1 MIENIE
7 KTLIATFID
16 NYDLFEETS
25 LKSEN
30 FYDVRYAKIFEVLK
44 KLHKK
49 ELPFDENL
57 IIKELGAS
65 YESVLIEILAT
76 TSVTNVRSYEKMI
89 IEDFEKRELYKFLKT
104 RINELENDFDNN
116 QSHLSVIH
124 QLNNYQ
130 VNTSFTNLF
139 NIESTRSIKATKPEI
154 LISNICPVQKKE
166 INLFTSKG
174 GVGKSY
180 TLLYLMME
188 LQKTGLSCFGF
199 FSEDAK
205 GVTKDRLEILKKTHQ
220 NLQNIEID
228 ILGKESRL
236 QNFIKADKNGNF
248 EISDYFF
255 QFQKAMK
262 PYDVI
267 VIDPLISLIFKDENS
282 NVEARYLMNLLNA
295 WIEKEN
301 KTLLLIHHESKGE
314 NSGSRGASAFVDA
327 VRIHYTV
334 SKIENDAEKRKLKL
348 EKANHYSGDKNE
360 FIVKLFNKN
369 IPLVIEWEEK
379 NNQVGKEESSNCDFG
394 AIEILY
400 DESPKEETLKLKKEK
415 ANKGVLFDD

>member
-180 TLLYLMME
+180 TLLYIMME

-228 ILGKESRL
+228 ILGKSQDCKIL
-236 QNFIKADKNGNF
+236 
-248 EISDYFF
+248 
-255 QFQKAMK
+255 
-262 PYDVI
+262 
-267 VIDPLISLIFKDENS
+267 
-282 NVEARYLMNLLNA
+282 
-295 WIEKEN
+295 
-301 KTLLLIHHESKGE
+301 SKQ
-314 NSGSRGASAFVDA
+314 
-327 VRIHYTV
+327 T
-334 SKIENDAEKRKLKL
+334 KM
-348 EKANHYSGDKNE
+348 
-360 FIVKLFNKN
+360 
-369 IPLVIEWEEK
+369 
-379 NNQVGKEESSNCDFG
+379 
-394 AIEILY
+394 EILRFQIIFFN
-400 DESPKEETLKLKKEK
+400 SKKQ
-415 ANKGVLFDD
+415 

>member
-154 LISNICPVQKKE
+154 LISNICPVQKKKL
-166 INLFTSKG
+166 IC
-174 GVGKSY
+174 
-180 TLLYLMME
+180 LLARVE
-188 LQKTGLSCFGF
+188 LERATRFY
-199 FSEDAK
+199 
-205 GVTKDRLEILKKTHQ
+205 IL
-220 NLQNIEID
+220 
-228 ILGKESRL
+228 
-236 QNFIKADKNGNF
+236 
-248 EISDYFF
+248 
-255 QFQKAMK
+255 
-262 PYDVI
+262 
-267 VIDPLISLIFKDENS
+267 
-282 NVEARYLMNLLNA
+282 
-295 WIEKEN
+295 
-301 KTLLLIHHESKGE
+301 
-314 NSGSRGASAFVDA
+314 
-327 VRIHYTV
+327 
-334 SKIENDAEKRKLKL
+334 
-348 EKANHYSGDKNE
+348 
-360 FIVKLFNKN
+360 
-369 IPLVIEWEEK
+369 
-379 NNQVGKEESSNCDFG
+379 
-394 AIEILY
+394 
-400 DESPKEETLKLKKEK
+400 
-415 ANKGVLFDD
+415 